1 MASLHLAAAPH
12 RTWFFAGAVQLI
24 ATMGW
29 WMAEI
34 GARYGSW
41 FPPPAWVMP
50 PGWLHAYVM
59 LYGVFPFF
67 IFGFLM
73 TAVPNWLGEGR
84 VPKGCYVPAAGLMLA
99 GALATYAG
107 TTAGVAFLL
116 LGTGLAL
123 AGWAVAWSG
132 LFDLVRRATRPD
144 RRYPMVVL
152 TLTAAGFVLHACVLA
167 WLASGKTLLFQ
178 LARTGAVWFFLLPLF
193 FNVSHRMIPFFSSRA
208 LPDYPVVR
216 PPWSVPL
223 FTAGSVIHGVLE
235 LAGLTAWTWI
245 PDGVMLVVVF
255 YLLVAWRSWRSFPVP
270 LLSMLHIAFAV
281 LALALALHML
291 QSLAWLGGRAVL
303 GLAPLHLLA
312 IGYFSAMLLAMVSR
326 VSLGH
331 SGRPLVADRLTFAC
345 FLGVLATAAVRV
357 AADLAPGVPGLMPA
371 AALLW
376 LAAFGAWAWRYVPF
390 YFLPRA
396 DGRPG

>member
-1 MASLHLAAAPH
+1 
-12 RTWFFAGAVQLI
+12 
-24 ATMGW
+24 MG
-29 WMAEI
+29 EL
-34 GARYGSW
+34 GARYGGW
-41 FPPPAWVMP
+41 FSPPAWTMP

-84 VPKGCYVPAAGLMLA
+84 IPKACYVPAAGLMLA

-107 TTAGVAFLL
+107 TTAGSAFLL

-123 AGWAVAWSG
+123 AGWALAWSG
-132 LFDLVRRATRPD
+132 LFDLVRQTTRPD
-144 RRYPMVVL
+144 RRYPIVVL
-152 TLTAAGFVLHACVLA
+152 TLTAVGFILHACVFA
-167 WLASGKTLLFQ
+167 WLASGKTFLFQ

-216 PPWSVPL
+216 PSWSVPL
-223 FTAGSVIHGVLE
+223 FTAASLAHGVLE
-235 LAGLTAWTWI
+235 LSGLAAWTWI
-245 PDGVMLVVVF
+245 PDGAMLAVVL
-255 YLLVAWRSWRSFPVP
+255 YLLAAWQGWRSLPVP

-281 LALALALHML
+281 LALALALHVL

-345 FLGVLATAAVRV
+345 FLGVLASAAVRV
-357 AADLAPGVPGLMPA
+357 AADLAPGAPWLMPA

-376 LAAFGAWAWRYVPF
+376 LVAFGAWAWRYVPF